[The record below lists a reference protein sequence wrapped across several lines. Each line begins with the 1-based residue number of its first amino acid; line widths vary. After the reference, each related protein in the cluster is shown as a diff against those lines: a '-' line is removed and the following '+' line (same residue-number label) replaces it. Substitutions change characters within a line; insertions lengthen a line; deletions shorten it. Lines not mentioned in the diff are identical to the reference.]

1 MVSYHVRGIL
11 ADPGQVIPVKEELT
25 LTEFVLGGEHI
36 PVLDSCQVEGKISNV
51 GNEILRFDGQAAT
64 RLEMRCARC
73 NKPVAVPLQVEIS
86 QRFAKEETEEDI
98 SGDGEDS
105 EPIAN
110 DHIDLENVIFHEIQL
125 SIPMKVL
132 CKEDCKGLCPVCGQ
146 DLNEGSCH
154 CETKETDP
162 RWDVLKGLCN
172 E

>member
-11 ADPGQVIPVKEELT
+11 ADPGQVIPVEEELT
-25 LTEFVLGGEHI
+25 LTEVVLGGEHI
-36 PVLDSCQVEGKISNV
+36 PFLDSCHVQGTISNL
-51 GNEILRFDGQAAT
+51 GNEILRFDGQAVT

-73 NKPVAVPLQVEIS
+73 NKPVEVPMQVEIS
-86 QRFAKEETEEDI
+86 QRFAKESAGDED
-98 SGDGEDS
+98 EDEDDT
-105 EPIAN
+105 EPITN

-132 CKEDCKGLCPVCGQ
+132 CSEDCKGLCPICGQ

-162 RWDVLKGLCN
+162 RWNALKDLY
-172 E
+172 